1 MLETRRTGF
10 AAVCAIAVAEASVVA
25 RVEASVKC
33 AGQIAFV
40 TSAQDTSSAVCR
52 SR

>member
-10 AAVCAIAVAEASVVA
+10 AAVYAIAVAEETVVV
-25 RVEASVKC
+25 RVGLSVKRV
-33 AGQIAFV
+33 GQIAFV
-40 TSAQDTSSAVCR
+40 TSEQDTSSAVCR